1 MKIKYLVYGNS
12 SISPIQVALS
22 FKVNPRECIFVFD
35 EYRDLRGINTSDY
48 IELFADYKG
57 RYNLRA
63 LILSR
68 RTKYDYDTCI
78 NFINRYYDIE
88 FGNCQL
94 EFYDLW
100 LINFVVNNLRE
111 DE

>member
-1 MKIKYLVYGNS
+1 MKWRKTLHQLKNFGHNIY
-12 SISPIQVALS
+12 SP
-22 FKVNPRECIFVFD
+22 
-35 EYRDLRGINTSDY
+35 YINTFDY

-78 NFINRYYDIE
+78 NFINRYDDIE

-100 LINFVVNNLRE
+100 LIDFVVNNLRE